1 MLLIIFGQHF
11 LRWIPSGGHPMQTEI
26 LAGPNLPLMILT
38 AGPLTAIMEELAF
51 RGVLF
56 QGMALRFRPWPA
68 IILSSLAFAM
78 IHPQGGALWPVLAWI
93 GGMAAYLTY
102 RRQSLIPAIVM
113 HACHNTTIILISVY
127 LPKIIQ

>member
-1 MLLIIFGQHF
+1 
-11 LRWIPSGGHPMQTEI
+11 
-26 LAGPNLPLMILT
+26 
-38 AGPLTAIMEELAF
+38 
-51 RGVLF
+51 
-56 QGMALRFRPWPA
+56 MALRFRPWPA

>member
-1 MLLIIFGQHF
+1 
-11 LRWIPSGGHPMQTEI
+11 
-26 LAGPNLPLMILT
+26 
-38 AGPLTAIMEELAF
+38 
-51 RGVLF
+51 
-56 QGMALRFRPWPA
+56 
-68 IILSSLAFAM
+68 M

-113 HACHNTTIILISVY
+113 HACHNTTIILFSVY